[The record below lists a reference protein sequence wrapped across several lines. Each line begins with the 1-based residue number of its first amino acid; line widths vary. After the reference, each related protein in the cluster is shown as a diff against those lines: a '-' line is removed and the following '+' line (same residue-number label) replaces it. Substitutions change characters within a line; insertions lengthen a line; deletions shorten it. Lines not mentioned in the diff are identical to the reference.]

1 MLWCVIVLIDC
12 HSVFN
17 VSLFSLWDGTCKVH
31 FSFTLVS
38 CSEKWSWLE
47 GSVFPIYFSENQSVT
62 FDTIF
67 FQFYPGSKR
76 PVWFIF
82 TGMGSQW
89 PGMGKSLLKLPI
101 FAAAI
106 EKCHR
111 VLEPHGVDLI
121 NVITSDNPKIFDN
134 ILNCFVG
141 IAACQVIVTVWLGF
155 KYQLLPKM
163 GDFKFKLP

>member
-1 MLWCVIVLIDC
+1 L
-12 HSVFN
+12 
-17 VSLFSLWDGTCKVH
+17 
-31 FSFTLVS
+31 
-38 CSEKWSWLE
+38 
-47 GSVFPIYFSENQSVT
+47 
-62 FDTIF
+62 
-67 FQFYPGSKR
+67 QFYPGSKR

-121 NVITSDNPKIFDN
+121 SVITSDNPKIFDN

-141 IAACQVIVTVWLGF
+141 IAACQVIVTVWLVF
-155 KYQLLPKM
+155 KYQILPRM
-163 GDFKFKLP
+163 GDF

>member
-1 MLWCVIVLIDC
+1 MYNID
-12 HSVFN
+12 N
-17 VSLFSLWDGTCKVH
+17 
-31 FSFTLVS
+31 
-38 CSEKWSWLE
+38 
-47 GSVFPIYFSENQSVT
+47 
-62 FDTIF
+62 IF
-67 FQFYPGSKR
+67 FQFYPGNKR
-76 PVWFIF
+76 PVWFVF

-121 NVITSDNPKIFDN
+121 NVITSDNPTLFDN

-141 IAACQVIVTVWLGF
+141 IAACQVIVTVWVLF
-155 KYQLLPKM
+155 KYQLLHRMGVFSSNCPKM
-163 GDFKFKLP
+163 SSAV

>member
-1 MLWCVIVLIDC
+1 MLLVDNEWALWHYDNAFLFTNQSDVDWNCPCI
-12 HSVFN
+12 SVN
-17 VSLFSLWDGTCKVH
+17 LFT
-31 FSFTLVS
+31 
-38 CSEKWSWLE
+38 
-47 GSVFPIYFSENQSVT
+47 NQSVT
-62 FDTIF
+62 FNTIF
-67 FQFYPGSKR
+67 LQFYPGSKR

-121 NVITSDNPKIFDN
+121 DVITSDNPRLFDN

-141 IAACQVIVTVWLGF
+141 IAACQVIVTVVLGF
-155 KYQLLPKM
+155 KYQLLHRM
-163 GDFKFKLP
+163 WDL

>member
-1 MLWCVIVLIDC
+1 M
-12 HSVFN
+12 N
-17 VSLFSLWDGTCKVH
+17 LFA
-31 FSFTLVS
+31 
-38 CSEKWSWLE
+38 
-47 GSVFPIYFSENQSVT
+47 NQNVT

-76 PVWFIF
+76 PVWFVF

-101 FAAAI
+101 FSAAI
-106 EKCHR
+106 EKCLR

-141 IAACQVIVTVWLGF
+141 IAACQVIVTVQLAF
-155 KYQLLPKM
+155 KYQLLHSI
-163 GDFKFKLP
+163 GDF

>member
-1 MLWCVIVLIDC
+1 M
-12 HSVFN
+12 N
-17 VSLFSLWDGTCKVH
+17 
-31 FSFTLVS
+31 
-38 CSEKWSWLE
+38 
-47 GSVFPIYFSENQSVT
+47 YFGNQSVT
-62 FDTIF
+62 FGTIF

-106 EKCHR
+106 EKCHQ

-121 NVITSDNPKIFDN
+121 SVITSDNLKIFDN

-141 IAACQVIVTVWLGF
+141 IAACQVIVHVGQAY
-155 KYQLLPKM
+155 KYNLLPSV
-163 GDFKFKLP
+163 GDF

>member
-1 MLWCVIVLIDC
+1 M
-12 HSVFN
+12 N
-17 VSLFSLWDGTCKVH
+17 
-31 FSFTLVS
+31 
-38 CSEKWSWLE
+38 
-47 GSVFPIYFSENQSVT
+47 YFANQSVT

-67 FQFYPGSKR
+67 LQFYPGSKR
-76 PVWFIF
+76 PVWFVF

-106 EKCHR
+106 EKCLR

-121 NVITSDNPKIFDN
+121 NIITSDNPKIFDN

-141 IAACQVIVTVWLGF
+141 IAAFQVIVTEWLGF
-155 KYQLLPKM
+155 EDQLLPRM
-163 GDFKFKLP
+163 GDF

>member
-1 MLWCVIVLIDC
+1 M
-12 HSVFN
+12 FN
-17 VSLFSLWDGTCKVH
+17 
-31 FSFTLVS
+31 
-38 CSEKWSWLE
+38 
-47 GSVFPIYFSENQSVT
+47 N
-62 FDTIF
+62 IF
-67 FQFYPGSKR
+67 LQFYPGSKR

-89 PGMGKSLLKLPI
+89 PGMGKSLLKLSI

-121 NVITSDNPKIFDN
+121 SVITSDNPKIIDN

-141 IAACQVIVTVWLGF
+141 IAACQVIVTVGLVF
-155 KYQLLPKM
+155 KYQLLPRM
-163 GDFKFKLP
+163 GDF

>member
-1 MLWCVIVLIDC
+1 VNL
-12 HSVFN
+12 FANQN
-17 VSLFSLWDGTCKVH
+17 VTM
-31 FSFTLVS
+31 T
-38 CSEKWSWLE
+38 
-47 GSVFPIYFSENQSVT
+47 PY
-62 FDTIF
+62 F

-76 PVWFIF
+76 PVWFVF

-89 PGMGKSLLKLPI
+89 PGMGKSLLKFPI

-121 NVITSDNPKIFDN
+121 NVITPDNPKIFDN

-141 IAACQVIVTVWLGF
+141 IAACQVIVTVHLGF
-155 KYQLLPKM
+155 KYQLLPRM
-163 GDFKFKLP
+163 GDF

>member
-1 MLWCVIVLIDC
+1 MIDLIDC
-12 HSVFN
+12 HSLFH
-17 VSLFSLWDGTCKVH
+17 VSLFRFWVGTCKEH
-31 FSFTLVS
+31 CSFIPVS
-38 CSEKWSWLE
+38 CSERSPWLE
-47 GSVFPIYFSENQSVT
+47 CSYFPFISVNLFANKSVK

-76 PVWFIF
+76 PVWFVF

-89 PGMGKSLLKLPI
+89 PEMGKSLLILPI

-141 IAACQVIVTVWLGF
+141 IAACQVIVTVWLRLNINYCPGWWT
-155 KYQLLPKM
+155 L
-163 GDFKFKLP
+163 KFKLP

>member
-1 MLWCVIVLIDC
+1 M
-12 HSVFN
+12 FN
-17 VSLFSLWDGTCKVH
+17 
-31 FSFTLVS
+31 
-38 CSEKWSWLE
+38 
-47 GSVFPIYFSENQSVT
+47 
-62 FDTIF
+62 TIF
-67 FQFYPGSKR
+67 LQFYPGSKR
-76 PVWFIF
+76 PVWFVF

-121 NVITSDNPKIFDN
+121 NVITSDNPTLFDN

-141 IAACQVIVTVWLGF
+141 IAACQVIVTVELVY
-155 KYQLLPKM
+155 KYQLLHRM
-163 GDFKFKLP
+163 GDL